1 MSKNLPHIYISN
13 QKNIMKKIFTLS
25 LISFSALYAQNGG
38 FDCINSDPA
47 AYELF
52 QICSNGD
59 AEACLQFENYDCLD
73 ANDWNPSGDS
83 VITPGSGDPGVFII
97 CNGETIDINTSNFNE
112 ESFINYVESLNC
124 EEAEDWLSFDNL
136 TNQYF
141 DSENWSWDCIYNYPE
156 AAALYSDWSNPE
168 GADQLADYC
177 QGIADGYW
185 AWGNDPSAWPISC
198 EDGSSIATVSFE
210 TSGIGWEDEIS
221 WELTGYEGGIG
232 LTPVC
237 INDGCLQFNMF
248 DSWGDGWQ
256 GVTYTIHSPSGILST
271 GTLESGYTGS
281 IGFGLNTNEDCT
293 DLTQLPEVNSE
304 NEVSILCNGEI
315 ISIDTTNLTPG
326 ELDLIL
332 STLNC
337 YEWTEDWDNIEDSIV
352 NPEPSN
358 YFSWDCINNYPEAS
372 ALYNDWSNPE
382 AADQLADYC
391 QGIANGDWAWG
402 NDPNAWPI
410 SCEEGTSIA
419 TVSFESTGSGWEE
432 EISWELTGYEGGVGL
447 TPVCI
452 NDGCLQFNMFDSWG
466 DGWQGVTYTIHSPS
480 GILSTGTLESGFT
493 GSIGFGLNT
502 SEDCSEVIDIE
513 NPNSFTSFEEVFP
526 GIGEI
531 DFNVMFPDLEM
542 TNEDLFFIIEA
553 SDFDISVLDQF
564 GISYVPEEIDG
575 YLIFGPLSIDDILTF
590 LIDFN
595 IIGDLELGWGFFRPM
610 SDEILSQG
618 TFSKDDSLLP
628 SLFSLQFLDINENTN
643 RDLEIFNTYY
653 IDLLGRRM
661 DKIPDS
667 GFAIKILQTNQGVL
681 SEKVYYKN

>member
-1 MSKNLPHIYISN
+1 
-13 QKNIMKKIFTLS
+13 MKKLLAISLLS
-25 LISFSALYAQNGG
+25 ISALYAQNGG
-38 FDCINSDPA
+38 FDCVNSDPA

-52 QICSNGD
+52 QMCSNGD

-73 ANDWNPSGDS
+73 ADDWNPTGDS
-83 VITPGSGDPGVFII
+83 VITPGLGDPGVFII
-97 CNGETIDINTSNFNE
+97 CNGETIDINTNNFNE
-112 ESFINYVESLNC
+112 ESFINYLESLNC

-136 TNQYF
+136 TDQYF
-141 DSENWSWDCIYNYPE
+141 DSDNWSWDCIYNYPE

-177 QGIADGYW
+177 QGIADGDW
-185 AWGNDPSAWPISC
+185 AWGNDPS
-198 EDGSSIATVSFE
+198 
-210 TSGIGWEDEIS
+210 
-221 WELTGYEGGIG
+221 
-232 LTPVC
+232 
-237 INDGCLQFNMF
+237 
-248 DSWGDGWQ
+248 
-256 GVTYTIHSPSGILST
+256 
-271 GTLESGYTGS
+271 
-281 IGFGLNTNEDCT
+281 
-293 DLTQLPEVNSE
+293 
-304 NEVSILCNGEI
+304 
-315 ISIDTTNLTPG
+315 
-326 ELDLIL
+326 
-332 STLNC
+332 
-337 YEWTEDWDNIEDSIV
+337 
-352 NPEPSN
+352 
-358 YFSWDCINNYPEAS
+358 
-372 ALYNDWSNPE
+372 
-382 AADQLADYC
+382 
-391 QGIANGDWAWG
+391 
-402 NDPNAWPI
+402 AWPI

-419 TVSFESTGSGWEE
+419 TVSFETSGSGWEE

-466 DGWQGVTYTIHSPS
+466 DGWEDVTYIIHSPN
-480 GILSTGTLESGFT
+480 GLLSTGTLETGFV

-502 SEDCSEVIDIE
+502 NEDCSEVSDVE

-590 LIDFN
+590 LIDLN
-595 IIGDLELGWGFFRPM
+595 IIGDLELDWGFFRPM
-610 SDEILSQG
+610 SDQILSQG

-667 GFAIKILQTNQGVL
+667 GFAIKIQQTNQGVL